1 MTIKAEEISAIL
13 KEKIEKHNLNAEL
26 EEVGR
31 VLAVGD
37 GIATVYGL
45 KGIEYNEMVEFSS
58 GVMGMALN
66 LGEDSV
72 GVVIFGSDA
81 EIKEGDI
88 VKRTNKIVSVPVGK
102 ELLGRVVDAL
112 GQPIDGLGDINA
124 KEFSVVERKAP
135 GIIERRSVHEPDR
148 KSVV

>member
-1 MTIKAEEISAIL
+1 MAVKAEEISAIL
-13 KEKIEKHNLNAEL
+13 KEKIEQYNFNPDM

-31 VLAVGD
+31 VLSVGD

-45 KGIEYNEMVEFSS
+45 TGVEYNEMVEFSS
-58 GVMGMALN
+58 GVRGMALN

-81 EIKEGDI
+81 EIKEGDT

-112 GQPIDGLGDINA
+112 GSRLTD
-124 KEFSVVERKAP
+124 SVPSRPKNLP
-135 GIIERRSVHEPDR
+135 TLKRGRRALLSAAAYTSR
-148 KSVV
+148 YRRA

>member
-1 MTIKAEEISAIL
+1 MAVKAEEISAIL
-13 KEKIEKHNLNAEL
+13 KEKIEQYNFNPDM

-31 VLAVGD
+31 VLSVGD

-45 KGIEYNEMVEFSS
+45 TGVEYNEMVEFSS
-58 GVMGMALN
+58 GVRGMALN

-81 EIKEGDI
+81 EIKEGDT

-112 GQPIDGLGDINA
+112 GQPIDGLGACLLYTSPSPRDA
-124 KEFSVVERKAP
+124 
-135 GIIERRSVHEPDR
+135 
-148 KSVV
+148 

>member
-45 KGIEYNEMVEFSS
+45 NGVEYNEMVEFSS
-58 GVMGMALN
+58 GTMGMALN

-81 EIKEGDI
+81 EIKEGDEVNEAFKAVLNATSANKE
-88 VKRTNKIVSVPVGK
+88 VKVALK
-102 ELLGRVVDAL
+102 ELL
-112 GQPIDGLGDINA
+112 
-124 KEFSVVERKAP
+124 
-135 GIIERRSVHEPDR
+135 
-148 KSVV
+148 